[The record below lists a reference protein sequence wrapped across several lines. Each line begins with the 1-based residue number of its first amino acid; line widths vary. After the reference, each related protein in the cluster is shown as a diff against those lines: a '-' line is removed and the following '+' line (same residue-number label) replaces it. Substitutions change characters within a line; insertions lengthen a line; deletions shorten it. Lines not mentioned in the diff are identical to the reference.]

1 MRFELIHKD
10 RLGVKVLTKNTPYV
24 IYHYLRQDNI
34 LEKIED
40 LPLMVHYYPDEV
52 LDAEMKIFPQIELL
66 HYVRLLGL
74 EGEGVWP
81 KDLTQSE
88 LTLTKVIWG
97 KMDKDYA
104 ALLVAGIENMD
115 LEDIYINYKKLNL
128 I

>member
-10 RLGVKVLTKNTPYV
+10 RLGNKVLTKNTPFV
-24 IYHYLRQDNI
+24 IHHFLKEGGV
-34 LEKIED
+34 LEKIEE
-40 LPLMVHYYPDEV
+40 LPLLVQYYPDEV
-52 LDAEMKIFPQIELL
+52 PDIGMTQFPKIELL

-74 EGEGVWP
+74 DEEGSMPEN
-81 KDLTQSE
+81 LTSSE
-88 LTLTKVIWG
+88 QTLTKVIWG